1 MIDKGGDCYANFFVQ
16 ITYFV
21 IYMRISACR
30 DVVLIP
36 CGNIQA
42 ICKGNLILKMEV
54 KSKEG
59 MGKQIMHKDFMF
71 AFFCRIVKAGWLPAG
86 KLIKRKVASSQVRNA
101 NPRCWH
107 VAKKEDGCH

>member
-1 MIDKGGDCYANFFVQ
+1 
-16 ITYFV
+16 
-21 IYMRISACR
+21 MRITACR

-36 CGNIQA
+36 CGNIGA

-71 AFFCRIVKAGWLPAG
+71 FLQNLESR
-86 KLIKRKVASSQVRNA
+86 VAASREA
-101 NPRCWH
+101 H
-107 VAKKEDGCH
+107 KEKSCQLAS

>member
-1 MIDKGGDCYANFFVQ
+1 MIDKGGDCYANFFMQ

-71 AFFCRIVKAGWLPAG
+71 VFLQNLESR
-86 KLIKRKVASSQVRNA
+86 VAASREA
-101 NPRCWH
+101 H
-107 VAKKEDGCH
+107 KEKSCQLAS

>member
-1 MIDKGGDCYANFFVQ
+1 MIDKGGDCNANFFVQ

-42 ICKGNLILKMEV
+42 ICKGKSNF

-107 VAKKEDGCH
+107 VAKKEDRCH

>member
-1 MIDKGGDCYANFFVQ
+1 
-16 ITYFV
+16 
-21 IYMRISACR
+21 MRITACR

-42 ICKGNLILKMEV
+42 TCKGNLILKMEV

-71 AFFCRIVKAGWLPAG
+71 FFAE
-86 KLIKRKVASSQVRNA
+86 S
-101 NPRCWH
+101 
-107 VAKKEDGCH
+107 

>member
-1 MIDKGGDCYANFFVQ
+1 MIDKGRDCYANLFLLQ

-21 IYMRISACR
+21 IYMRITACR

-42 ICKGNLILKMEV
+42 TCKGNLILKMEV

-71 AFFCRIVKAGWLPAG
+71 VFCRILKAGWLPAG

>member
-1 MIDKGGDCYANFFVQ
+1 MIDKGRDCYANFFLQ

-21 IYMRISACR
+21 IYMRITACR

-42 ICKGNLILKMEV
+42 TCKGNLILKMEV

-71 AFFCRIVKAGWLPAG
+71 VFFLQNLESR
-86 KLIKRKVASSQVRNA
+86 VAASREA
-101 NPRCWH
+101 H
-107 VAKKEDGCH
+107 KEKSCQLAS

>member
-1 MIDKGGDCYANFFVQ
+1 MPTFFCANN
-16 ITYFV
+16 ILCHLH
-21 IYMRISACR
+21 MRISACR

-71 AFFCRIVKAGWLPAG
+71 VFLQNLESR
-86 KLIKRKVASSQVRNA
+86 VAASREA
-101 NPRCWH
+101 H
-107 VAKKEDGCH
+107 KEKSCQLAS